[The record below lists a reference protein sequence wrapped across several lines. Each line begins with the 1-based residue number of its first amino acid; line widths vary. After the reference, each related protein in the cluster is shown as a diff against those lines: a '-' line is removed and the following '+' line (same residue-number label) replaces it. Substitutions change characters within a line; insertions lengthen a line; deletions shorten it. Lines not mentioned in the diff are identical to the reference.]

1 MRSWSPL
8 CLCSFILWYQTSL
21 IQLTVLTT
29 SHFYFMTHPN
39 LISAFVYTDFQ
50 MSSGSTVHTG
60 VLGLL
65 KFQKKKPNAHPIL
78 LSTMCSAFDHLF
90 FLSLSLIT
98 FLHFRSFGLP
108 TIGCCSKQGLG
119 FAICACVLTT
129 EKELD

>member
-65 KFQKKKPNAHPIL
+65 KFQKKNLMLTPFCYPQCAVPLTI
-78 LSTMCSAFDHLF
+78 CF
-90 FLSLSLIT
+90 FSLSLIT